1 MSDPGT
7 VGDAASDPAADARL
21 EKELSALLHSTADR
35 LQTTGA
41 RDEALGEY
49 RKRRGLMGLG
59 GGVSLTPVGRA
70 WRLGVLLL
78 TPDARLFAVGSTT
91 RAVPPRHPN
100 NQSLSGEERRAHRAA
115 AYEGKFPEGEVVN
128 FDYTPL
134 AIDADALR
142 EGAGPL
148 GVAEGVV
155 VVEWARGQ
163 KRVPLAG
170 YLSERAGLLK
180 LRDGWDER
188 DVGG

>member
-7 VGDAASDPAADARL
+7 VGNGASDPAADARL
-21 EKELSALLHSTADR
+21 EQELSRLLRSTAER
-35 LQTTGA
+35 LQTAGA

-49 RKRRGLMGLG
+49 RKKRGLMGLG
-59 GGVSLTPVGRA
+59 GAVALTPAGRA

-78 TPDARLFAVGSTT
+78 AADARLFAVGSTT

-115 AYEGKFPEGEVVN
+115 AYEGRFPVGEVVN

-134 AIDADALR
+134 AVDAATLR

-148 GVAEGVV
+148 GVTEGVI

-170 YLSERAGLLK
+170 YLTERAGLLK

>member
-7 VGDAASDPAADARL
+7 AGEASDSVADARL
-21 EKELSALLHSTADR
+21 EQELSELLRSTAER
-35 LQTTGA
+35 LRTTGA

-59 GGVSLTPVGRA
+59 GGVALVPAGRA

-128 FDYTPL
+128 FDFTPL
-134 AIDADALR
+134 AVDAAALHR
-142 EGAGPL
+142 GDGPL
-148 GVAEGVV
+148 GVAHGVV

-163 KRVPLAG
+163 RRVPLAG
-170 YLSERAGLLK
+170 YLTERAGLLR

-188 DVGG
+188 DVEG